1 MTPHT
6 DMKARSKTAEAHH
19 SVTASISIFVS
30 RNVFDFPFPWG
41 TVVLHIPR
49 HMGKRFIVFPLF
61 PLMGKELTVQIM
73 HSGIVMLVG

>member
-1 MTPHT
+1 
-6 DMKARSKTAEAHH
+6 MKARSTTGEAHH
-19 SVTASISIFVS
+19 SVTASISMFVS
-30 RNVFDFPFPWG
+30 RNVFDLSFTWG
-41 TVVLHIPR
+41 TVAAVVYTLPR